1 LTLLNYGTPPAS
13 SGGGFARFLARAV
26 LLLAGLVFAASL
38 LVVVMLLATVWLL
51 RAGWARLTG
60 KPITPWVM
68 RVDPRAGWQRA
79 TRSSRFGAGGPGG
92 PLTPQQRSAPGDVT
106 DVEAKDVEA
115 KEPRS

>member
-1 LTLLNYGTPPAS
+1 LTLLNYGTPSA

-38 LVVVMLLATVWLL
+38 MVVVMLLATVWLL

-60 KPITPWVM
+60 RPITPWVM

-79 TRSSRFGAGGPGG
+79 TRSSRFGAGGP
-92 PLTPQQRSAPGDVT
+92 LAPQRTAAGDVT
-106 DVEAKDVEA
+106 DVEVKDVEA
-115 KEPRS
+115 KEPRP